1 MPPNFPTMFMLSSLY
16 RFCFLFAKFGLFS
29 DLGQCW
35 FWQYLYFLER
45 AMATHSRV
53 LAWRIPGTVE
63 PGGLRSMRSHRVG
76 HNWSNLAVAAAYV
89 SMFLWRDEHLELLI
103 SLFFLI
109 FSSVQSL
116 SRVWLF
122 TTPWS
127 QHARLILL
135 SLFSNHFICIFYW
148 CVLVNFCCPIF
159 IFISLFIFNTWL
171 KLLTSITFFFFFF
184 FYSI

>member
-29 DLGQCW
+29 DLGQRW

-103 SLFFLI
+103 SLFFWY
-109 FSSVQSL
+109 SVQFSHSVVSDSL
-116 SRVWLF
+116 RPHDRSMPGWYYFLSFQIILF
-122 TTPWS
+122 AFSIGVCLWIFAAPF
-127 QHARLILL
+127 
-135 SLFSNHFICIFYW
+135 LF
-148 CVLVNFCCPIF
+148 L
-159 IFISLFIFNTWL
+159 
-171 KLLTSITFFFFFF
+171 
-184 FYSI
+184 